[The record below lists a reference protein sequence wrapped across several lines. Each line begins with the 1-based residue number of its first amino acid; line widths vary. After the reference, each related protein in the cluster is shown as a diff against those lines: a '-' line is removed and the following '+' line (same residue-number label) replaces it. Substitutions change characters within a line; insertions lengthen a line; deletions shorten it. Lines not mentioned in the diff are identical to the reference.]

1 MKMDWGKILFI
12 AMALF
17 IVMIVAMG
25 IKMATSQQ
33 SLYEENYYEQG
44 ENHEARMKA
53 ELEAKNLQFT
63 FKPQTGEAS
72 FVFDSTGYVTMIKL
86 IQLADEGNDMLIVNK
101 DTVPVTTYTTILET
115 NKGGYI
121 LEMEGVVNGKA
132 WFKKHQFIK

>member
-12 AMALF
+12 TMAVF

-53 ELEAKNLQFT
+53 ELEARNINFS
-63 FKPQTGEAS
+63 FKPQTGEAT
-72 FVFDSTGYVTMIKL
+72 FDFDSIGYVRSIKL
-86 IQLADEGNDMLIVNK
+86 IQLSDEGNDQCIVNK
-101 DTVPVTTYTTILET
+101 DTALVSTYKTVLSVG
-115 NKGGYI
+115 KGGYI
-121 LEMEGVVNGKA
+121 LEMDGVVNGRF
-132 WFKKHQFIK
+132 WFKKYQFVK